1 MLKEERQ
8 IMKLKSFF
16 ADTVEEAIRRA
27 RQEMGP
33 DAMLVNSK
41 RSGAEARHLGAFE
54 VVVCRE
60 ESATALKAEEPASS
74 SQRSAAAAPDTL
86 SQEISE
92 LRRQIERL
100 ALTLMRS
107 ASGMAGLASNP
118 ALAQAFAT
126 LADAELDAEL
136 AQEIAAG
143 IAADAA
149 PGALRAELARRIRV
163 AAEPAI
169 PGPRARV
176 ALVGPPGSGKTSSLV
191 KLAVR
196 SGIRLKKSTHILTT
210 DTYRIAAADELQSY
224 AAILGVGCQV
234 VETPGAL
241 AQALEENRH
250 KDLILIDT
258 AGMSRAEMETGEDL
272 ARFLAG
278 CPEVETHLVVP
289 ASMRAADL
297 RRVAGTYAVFQPRQL
312 LVTRLDETQIVG
324 PVLSLSIRMGLPI
337 SFLASGQR
345 IPEDLE
351 PATLDGLLDLL
362 LRVPRPASGSAQ
374 TRFGVVAA

>member
-1 MLKEERQ
+1 
-8 IMKLKSFF
+8 MKLKSFF
-16 ADTVEEAIRRA
+16 ADSVEEAIRQA

-41 RSGAEARHLGAFE
+41 RSGVEARHLGAFE
-54 VVVCRE
+54 VVVCSE
-60 ESATALKAEEPASS
+60 EGVPGSPQAVPPS
-74 SQRSAAAAPDTL
+74 RSPERGVTAPDPL
-86 SQEISE
+86 SQEVSE

-107 ASGMAGLASNP
+107 AGGMAGFASNP

-126 LADAELDAEL
+126 LTEAELDTEL
-136 AQEIAAG
+136 AQEIIGGIGSEIAAG
-143 IAADAA
+143 AI
-149 PGALRAELARRIRV
+149 RAELARRIRV
-163 AAEPAI
+163 APELSG
-169 PGPRARV
+169 PGSRARV
-176 ALVGPPGSGKTSSLV
+176 ALVGPPGAGKTSSLV

-196 SGIRLKKSTHILTT
+196 YGIGLKRSTHILTT

-234 VETPGAL
+234 IQTPGGL
-241 AQALEENRH
+241 AQALEENHH

-258 AGMSRAEMETGEDL
+258 PGMSRAEMETGEDL

-278 CPEVETHLVVP
+278 CPEVETHLVMP
-289 ASMRAADL
+289 ASMRGADL
-297 RRVAGTYAVFQPRQL
+297 RSVAGQYAVFQPRKL
-312 LVTRLDETQIVG
+312 LVTRLDETQTLGAI
-324 PVLSLSIRMGLPI
+324 LSLSIRTGLPI

-351 PATLDGLLDLL
+351 PATPDRLLDIL
-362 LRVPRPASGSAQ
+362 LRVPQQVSTPALP
-374 TRFGVVAA
+374 RFGVVAA

>member
-1 MLKEERQ
+1 
-8 IMKLKSFF
+8 MKLKSFF
-16 ADTVEEAIRRA
+16 ADTVEEAIRQA

-54 VVVCRE
+54 VVVCADE
-60 ESATALKAEEPASS
+60 ALAAPPVEQTAAGS
-74 SQRSAAAAPDTL
+74 RSAAAPSSDRL
-86 SQEISE
+86 SGEVSE

-107 ASGMAGLASNP
+107 SSSMAGFASSP
-118 ALAQAFAT
+118 ALAQAFAALT
-126 LADAELDAEL
+126 DAELDADL
-136 AQEIAAG
+136 AYEIISGIGAEAPAGAVRAA
-143 IAADAA
+143 
-149 PGALRAELARRIRV
+149 LSKLIRV
-163 AAEPAI
+163 NPALGR
-169 PGPRARV
+169 PEAHARV
-176 ALVGPPGSGKTSSLV
+176 ALVGPPGAGKTSTLV

-196 SGIRLKKSTHILTT
+196 YGISQKRSTQILTT
-210 DTYRIAAADELQSY
+210 DTHRIAAADELQSY

-234 VETPGAL
+234 IETPGAL

-258 AGMSRAEMETGEDL
+258 PGMSRAEIEAGEDL

-278 CPEVETHLVVP
+278 SAEVETHLVLP

-297 RRVAGTYAVFQPRQL
+297 KHVAAQYGIFQPHKL
-312 LVTRLDETQIVG
+312 LATRLDETETCGPIVS
-324 PVLSLSIRMGLPI
+324 VSIRTGIPV
-337 SFLASGQR
+337 SFLCSGQR

-351 PATLDGLLDLL
+351 PARVDQLLDLL
-362 LRVPRPASGSAQ
+362 LRVPHREPEQS
-374 TRFGVVAA
+374 RFGAVAA